1 MESTKA
7 KIILANLRERIEV
20 GSDGKFRLEG
30 VITQRELEALDFFI
44 SNLPGTLDLPT
55 APAVAPSRPEPAVAG
70 PITVSTVD
78 PAPSQ
83 PEPEPPAE
91 ESVALDFSTLSL
103 PDADATYRVCL
114 DFGTAMSKAS
124 FVHDNEDE
132 GLEYI
137 QVLKLGIP
145 GDQEE
150 IDEVMLVSS
159 VFIDPDGL
167 LWFGQNAVK
176 HAVEGSGSRI
186 DNIKRALS
194 EGNLNVPVDATYNPT
209 SHPLTYKDIV
219 LAYLTFFTWAIN
231 YALENDV
238 ELPVVARNFKRRF
251 AMPCFPRANARM
263 VEGELKTLLGE
274 AQILSDT
281 FSDEVHQGLPLS
293 RFLLALK
300 QLRAETR
307 DYTFIEGSVTE
318 PLGVAGSL
326 LSWQSNHD
334 SLALVVD
341 IGAGTSDFSLYRLK
355 VTVNDDGSIDKT
367 KTTAGEVDGTAR
379 GITEAGNHLDKL
391 LKGFILQKAGVSSS
405 HDKFQNISHALERN
419 IRDHKESLFNS
430 GSVLVPLYNGEAV
443 EVSLTEFLALGEVK
457 AFEESLR
464 KTLVEILESADKEWI
479 NWVQAN
485 PSHNLTIV
493 LTGGGATLPMV
504 RKLAEGTVTAHG
516 KTIPVAA
523 ARSFPEW
530 LRTDYP
536 DLEAPYP
543 RIAVSLGGAR
553 RNIIRSMGV
562 LRTTGFGGGSPTL
575 GSFQTKGI

>member
-1 MESTKA
+1 MEFTKA

-44 SNLPGTLDLPT
+44 SNQPDSLDSSSTPT
-55 APAVAPSRPEPAVAG
+55 GAPPSPEPAVVV
-70 PITVSTVD
+70 PIVSPTAE
-78 PAPSQ
+78 PQISQ
-83 PEPEPPAE
+83 PESEPATEVP
-91 ESVALDFSTLSL
+91 VILDLSTLSL
-103 PDADATYRVCL
+103 PETDATYRVCL

-124 FVHDNEDE
+124 FVYDNEYEDME
-132 GLEYI
+132 DI

-150 IDEVMLVSS
+150 VDEVMLVSS
-159 VFIDPDGL
+159 VFIDSDGL

-176 HAVEGSGSRI
+176 HAVVGTGSRI

-209 SHPLTYKDIV
+209 PHPLTYKDIV
-219 LAYLTFFTWAIN
+219 LAYLTFFTWTIS

-238 ELPVVARNFKRRF
+238 ESPMVARNFKRRF
-251 AMPCFPRANARM
+251 AMPCFPRANARV

-274 AQILSDT
+274 AQILADT
-281 FSDEVHQGLPLS
+281 FGDEVHQGLPLD
-293 RFLLALK
+293 RFLSALR
-300 QLRAETR
+300 QLRAEKR

-367 KTTAGEVDGTAR
+367 RTTAGEVDGTAR
-379 GITEAGNHLDKL
+379 GITKAGNHLDKL
-391 LKGFILQKAGVSSS
+391 LKGFILQKAGVSGS
-405 HDKFQNISHALERN
+405 HDKFQNISHALERD
-419 IRDHKESLFNS
+419 IRDYKESLFNS
-430 GSVLVPLYNGEAV
+430 GSVYVPLYNGEAV
-443 EVSLTEFLALGEVK
+443 DVSLTEFLALEEVT
-457 AFEESLR
+457 AFEKSLR
-464 KTLVEILESADKEWI
+464 RTLVEILESADKEWI

-485 PSHNLTIV
+485 PSHSLTIV

-516 KTIPVAA
+516 KTIRVAA

-530 LRTDYP
+530 LRTSYP

-553 RNIIRSMGV
+553 QNVIRSMGV
-562 LRTTGFGGGSPTL
+562 LKSTGFGGASPTL